1 MCRLALAGGRFLSHA
16 QKSCLD
22 EGLEVTLI
30 PALKQ
35 KIKKK
40 AGKFPF
46 RRSFASS
53 TRLRGN
59 WQFALEMAFWQSTI
73 RY

>member
-22 EGLEVTLI
+22 EGWEVTLI

-46 RRSFASS
+46 RRSFASVA
-53 TRLRGN
+53 TVEEQLAVCTWDG
-59 WQFALEMAFWQSTI
+59 FWAVHH
-73 RY
+73 